1 MKSIF
6 EEDKGSDES
15 VNKNKLSKNNSLLSL
30 SEFDDTF
37 SEEKK
42 SN

>member
-15 VNKNKLSKNNSLLSL
+15 VNKNKLRKYNSLLSL
-30 SEFDDTF
+30 YEFDDTF